1 MAKPAEERFSP
12 EDQALLEAMAV
23 RVVRMGLAT
32 PAVFFLESV
41 KPLSFLGSQALVFF
55 EPIVR
60 AIFHV
65 AQYERFAR
73 LMEDR
78 EAVERLLERI
88 EALDAEA
95 RDREAEIKKKA
106 RAERAAARAARA
118 AARAARRTSRPG
130 EG

>member
-1 MAKPAEERFSP
+1 MAA
-12 EDQALLEAMAV
+12 
-23 RVVRMGLAT
+23 RVVKMGMAT

-55 EPIVR
+55 EPFVR
-60 AIFHV
+60 SIFHI

-78 EAVERLLERI
+78 DAVERLMERI

-95 RDREAEIKKKA
+95 REREGEAKKRAK
-106 RAERAAARAARA
+106 AERAEARPAGA
-118 AARAARRTSRPG
+118 AARREASDGQRDPRSR
-130 EG
+130 